1 MKTADPNPKSPKTGL
16 GDADIIGRHRLNLGC
31 DSVPEVDSRE
41 SSPRVTP
48 DSESNFKFKRH
59 VQPKLNTTSIRWT
72 RRSESDSPQVE
83 HDINSLDSSLG
94 GTDPIGIKRKDF
106 LPSPGPISSRQL
118 VRTPK
123 NTKHPKKHR
132 TPKNTEHPKTPL
144 QCTSPPSSTGLH
156 HHHQPPPANPPP
168 TTLFQIHTLSQ
179 LYHHQV
185 SFIYTSSPN
194 YHSSSSASTT
204 HKLSSTTQPSLNLH

>member
-1 MKTADPNPKSPKTGL
+1 MRASASHRIKRLSHRIGVSDAGPRIASSASEKPMRRIGIASISRCDARYFA

-48 DSESNFKFKRH
+48 NSESNFKFKRH

-94 GTDPIGIKRKDF
+94 GGLATGIGFGHSIGI
-106 LPSPGPISSRQL
+106 
-118 VRTPK
+118 
-123 NTKHPKKHR
+123 N
-132 TPKNTEHPKTPL
+132 
-144 QCTSPPSSTGLH
+144 
-156 HHHQPPPANPPP
+156 
-168 TTLFQIHTLSQ
+168 
-179 LYHHQV
+179 
-185 SFIYTSSPN
+185 
-194 YHSSSSASTT
+194 
-204 HKLSSTTQPSLNLH
+204 LN